1 MMGGSNSTVH
11 DYSYQFSDDEDSYIF
26 SEHSLI
32 EDSLCNYY
40 VDDVHVMSQIESSV
54 ATSPAE
60 SSRDHLFCEDVS
72 DTISYSSDY
81 SGDDDMIYLEGS
93 DSDSES
99 NTLVHSE
106 LGSEGKYIE
115 PIIKV

>member
-11 DYSYQFSDDEDSYIF
+11 EYSYQFSDDEDSY

-32 EDSLCNYY
+32 EDSNYY
-40 VDDVHVMSQIESSV
+40 VDDVQVISQIESSV

-60 SSRDHLFCEDVS
+60 SSRDDLFCEDVS

-81 SGDDDMIYLEGS
+81 SGDDDMIYLEDP
-93 DSDSES
+93 DSESES
-99 NTLVHSE
+99 NTSVHSE
-106 LGSEGKYIE
+106 LGTEGKYMYIE
-115 PIIKV
+115 PNIKV